1 MRLLMAGCVTCSLSA
16 AAEKDLPSEKSDCE
30 SGVALVTQNDLTR
43 ARRGGLTADSR
54 GDQFDFSPG
63 FEERFDVF

>member
-1 MRLLMAGCVTCSLSA
+1 MPDRKLR
-16 AAEKDLPSEKSDCE
+16 EKSDCE